1 VRCFSNDRLARHL
14 LETIL
19 SPLPDMRN
27 FLLLSLSL
35 TWLMLPS
42 CRKKEAAA
50 PPKVPPAAVT
60 FAEVATEKVVITKEL
75 PGRIGACRVAEVRAR
90 VPGILL
96 RKIFEEGAMVSA
108 GDGLF
113 QIDQAPL
120 LAARNS
126 AAANL
131 ARAEAGLQQAENSV
145 KRFRE
150 LVAVKAVSKQGADD
164 AESAVSIA
172 SAENGAATA
181 ALATAELNLGY
192 AFVTAPI
199 AGRIGKAQVTEGA
212 LVGQGTPTLLAV
224 IQQLDPI
231 YFDFTQSS
239 SDSVALSRAMGK
251 NADPERAKVSLLLD
265 DGSEYEHPGKLLF
278 SEVTVD
284 ETTGMVTLRAEF
296 PNPNKLLLPGM
307 FARARV
313 VQSVEE
319 KATTVPQQAVTRGVG
334 GGGSVMV
341 IDKTNHVQPR
351 QIQTGALVG
360 DKWVVSSGLEPGER
374 VIMEGLLKA
383 RPGAEVKPEPFVKK
397 AAGKSAKSAQH

>member
-1 VRCFSNDRLARHL
+1 
-14 LETIL
+14 
-19 SPLPDMRN
+19 M
-27 FLLLSLSL
+27 
-35 TWLMLPS
+35 
-42 CRKKEAAA
+42 
-50 PPKVPPAAVT
+50 PPAAVT
-60 FAEVATEKVVITKEL
+60 FAEAATEKVVITKDL
-75 PGRIGACRVAEVRAR
+75 PGRIDALRVSEVRAR

-96 RKIFEEGAMVSA
+96 HKTFEEGAEVKA

-113 QIDQAPL
+113 QIDPAPL
-120 LAARNS
+120 QAARNS

-131 ARAEAGLQQAENSV
+131 ARAEAMLQQAENSV

-150 LVAVKAVSKQGADD
+150 LVEVKAVSKQGADD

-172 SAENGAATA
+172 NAEIGAATA

-192 AFVTAPI
+192 ATVTAPI
-199 AGRIGKAQVTEGA
+199 SGRIGKAQVTEGA

-239 SDSVALSRAMGK
+239 SDIVALRRAMGK
-251 NADPERAKVSLLLD
+251 TADAEHGKVTLLLD
-265 DGSEYEHPGKLLF
+265 DGSEYEHAGKLLF

-296 PNPNKLLLPGM
+296 PNPDKLLLPGM

-313 VQSVEE
+313 IQSVEE
-319 KATTVPQQAVTRGVG
+319 NATTVPQQAVTRGMG
-334 GGGSVMV
+334 GAGTVMV
-341 IDKTNHVQPR
+341 IDNTNHVQPR
-351 QIQTGALVG
+351 MIQTGALTG
-360 DKWVVSSGLEPGER
+360 DKWVVKEGLEPGER

-383 RPGAEVKPEPFVKK
+383 RPGAEVVPAPFGKK
-397 AAGKSAKSAQH
+397 EEGGKAEATPKAKSGQ